1 MNELLP
7 FSELFIFY
15 FMNRSSD
22 EISNDRNQTT
32 SITISIMRRHSLDPD
47 NIRRHI
53 KSIFTSPSRKLRNFT
68 HHHHHNNDKI
78 INSTRPRRFSV
89 PEHKYQ
95 HRLDNNADLDT
106 IDEVSNTFYIRAYC
120 YLLCCFSIRIL
131 ARWYASNLVREDLVF
146 EFLF

>member
-1 MNELLP
+1 
-7 FSELFIFY
+7 
-15 FMNRSSD
+15 
-22 EISNDRNQTT
+22 
-32 SITISIMRRHSLDPD
+32 MRRHSLDPD